1 MDHIHIQEILL
12 ADDTT
17 LISYSPRCLKCVR
30 NQVNY
35 AFTWRLHYNRS
46 KNAFLVFH
54 KQQNSSVSYSITL
67 FCSEI
72 SQTDNTVYAGCVVKA
87 NT

>member
-1 MDHIHIQEILL
+1 MHLLGDFIIIQ
-12 ADDTT
+12 
-17 LISYSPRCLKCVR
+17 V
-30 NQVNY
+30 
-35 AFTWRLHYNRS
+35 
-46 KNAFLVFH
+46 KNAFIAFH

-72 SQTDNTVYAGCVVKA
+72 SQTDNTVYAGCVVQA

>member
-1 MDHIHIQEILL
+1 MDHIHKQEILL

-17 LISYSPRCLKCVR
+17 LISYSPRCLKCER
-30 NQVNY
+30 NQVKY
-35 AFTWRLHYNRS
+35 AFTWRLHYNPS
-46 KNAFLVFH
+46 KNVFIVFH

-67 FCSEI
+67 FCSDI
-72 SQTDNTVYAGCVVKA
+72 SQTDNTVNAGCVLQT